1 MKETRGNSV
10 IEQSRIIPAPPLA
23 AYRSIAD
30 PREHSAFTGARA
42 TGRARPGATFTAWD
56 GYIRGRT
63 LLADPGHRLV
73 QEWATTEWPEGMVP
87 SRLEWRFQ
95 PHARGTRVTLRQ
107 TGVPRS
113 QVASYRQ
120 GWVDF
125 YWRPLRAH
133 WASRR

>member
-1 MKETRGNSV
+1 MNQDRGESV
-10 IEQSRIIPAPPLA
+10 IEQSRIIPAPPLEV
-23 AYRSIAD
+23 YRSIAD
-30 PREHSAFTGARA
+30 PREHAAFTGARA
-42 TGRARPGATFTAWD
+42 TGRARPGTTFTAWD

-73 QEWATTEWPEGMVP
+73 QEWATTEWPEGVAP

-120 GWVDF
+120 GWIDC
-125 YWRPLRAH
+125 YWRPLRAY
-133 WASRR
+133 WASRP